1 MLTQKYRVNG
11 EDITFQV
18 YMKVAE
24 IMDGIDQELQLGCET
39 VSMTFLHSQTY
50 QKINDI
56 SSGYWKLDSKDI
68 VSDYLVEL
76 KNGNRN

>member
-11 EDITFQV
+11 KDITFQV

-24 IMDGIDQELQLGCET
+24 IMDEIDQELQLGCET

-68 VSDYLVEL
+68 VSDYLLEL
-76 KNGNRN
+76 KNGNLN